1 MSSARNYSSSK
12 KQGYEPVAIIGAS
25 CKFPGDIDDIN
36 NIQEFASF
44 LERGG
49 DAVRPIPRDRWNI
62 DHFYSKDENAKG
74 RLFVKQGSFLRWD
87 FRNFDAA
94 LFGISPKEASI
105 MDPQQRLV
113 LEVALECLHH
123 AKVDF
128 DALVGSTTG
137 VFIGGF
143 MLDHLAGSAH
153 SNGREW
159 IGAHSATSATMT
171 MLSNRLSYTLGFRGP
186 SLTVDTA
193 CSSSLVATHLA
204 CRALQNRDADMCLA
218 GGVNFMLRA
227 ETIMMLCKGQ
237 FLARDGRSKSFDI
250 SADGY
255 GRGEGCGIVALKRL
269 SDAIADDDDILSVII
284 ASGCNQDG
292 ATPGI
297 TVPSA
302 EAQAILMK
310 RVYEQAGVSAKDI
323 DMFEAHGTGTTVGD
337 PLEVQAIRSVIE
349 EQGADQQIALSSVKA
364 GLGHQEAAAGVA
376 GLLKASISVKEKRVG
391 PQAWLDTINP
401 KLMLDKTNMTIAQGA
416 PLDIGRPNCPV
427 LAAVNSFGYGG
438 TNAHIMVAN
447 HA

>member
-1 MSSARNYSSSK
+1 LY
-12 KQGYEPVAIIGAS
+12 
-25 CKFPGDIDDIN
+25 
-36 NIQEFASF
+36 
-44 LERGG
+44 
-49 DAVRPIPRDRWNI
+49 
-62 DHFYSKDENAKG
+62 
-74 RLFVKQGSFLRWD
+74 VKHGTFLRWD
-87 FRNFDAA
+87 FRDFDAT

-113 LEVALECLHH
+113 LEVALECLHD

-128 DALVGSTTG
+128 DLLNGSTTG

-143 MLDHLAGSAH
+143 MLDHLANTSQANSRERLGS
-153 SNGREW
+153 
-159 IGAHSATSATMT
+159 HSATSATMT
-171 MLSNRLSYTLGFRGP
+171 MLSNRLSFTLGLRGP

-237 FLARDGRSKSFDI
+237 FLSRDGRSKSFDA

-269 SDAIADDDDILSVII
+269 SDAVADQDNILSVIV

-292 ATPGI
+292 ATKGI

-302 EAQAILMK
+302 TAQALLMK
-310 RVYEQAGVSAKDI
+310 RVYEQAGISAKDL
-323 DMFEAHGTGTTVGD
+323 DMVEAHGTGTPVGD
-337 PLEVQAIRSVIE
+337 PIEVKAISSVLKDHD
-349 EQGADQQIALSSVKA
+349 ADQQIILSSIKS

-376 GLLKASISVKEKRVG
+376 GLLKASICVKNKKVG
-391 PQAWLDTINP
+391 PQAWLDTVNP
-401 KLMLDKTNMTIAQGA
+401 KLKLDETPLKIVKNTPVDIAQPDKPA
-416 PLDIGRPNCPV
+416 V
-427 LAAVNSFGYGG
+427 AAVNSFGYGG
-438 TNAHIMVAN
+438 TNAHVVVAS

>member
-1 MSSARNYSSSK
+1 MSDNAKRCLSRRA
-12 KQGYEPVAIIGAS
+12 GYEPIAIVGAS
-25 CKFPGDIDDIN
+25 CKFPGDEGDVTSLD
-36 NIQEFASF
+36 QFDSF
-44 LERGG
+44 IERGG
-49 DAVRPIPRDRWNI
+49 DAVRTAPRDRWNI
-62 DHFYSKDENAKG
+62 DSFYSTDENAKG
-74 RLFVKQGSFLRWD
+74 RLYVKSGAFLCWD
-87 FRNFDAA
+87 FRDFDAA

-113 LEVALECLHH
+113 LEVALDCLHH

-128 DALVGSTTG
+128 DSLNGSAAG

-143 MLDHLAGSAH
+143 MLDHLTNLSHPMSRERMGSYA
-153 SNGREW
+153 
-159 IGAHSATSATMT
+159 ATSSTMT
-171 MLSNRLSYTLGFRGP
+171 MLSNRLSFTLGLRGP

-218 GGVNFMLRA
+218 GGVSFMLRA

-269 SDAIADDDDILSVII
+269 SDAVADDDDILSVII

-302 EAQAILMK
+302 DAQAILMK
-310 RVYEQAGVSAKDI
+310 NVYAQAGVSAKDI
-323 DMFEAHGTGTTVGD
+323 DMIEAHGTGTPVGD
-337 PLEVQAIRSVIE
+337 PVEVQAIRSVLE
-349 EQGADQQIALSSVKA
+349 EHRADQRIVLSSVKS
-364 GLGHQEAAAGVA
+364 GVGHQEAAAGVA
-376 GLLKASISVKEKRVG
+376 GLLKASISVRNRKVG
-391 PQAWLDTINP
+391 PQAWLETINP
-401 KLMLDKTNMTIAQGA
+401 DLRLDETPLTIAQGS
-416 PLDIGRPNCPV
+416 PIKIGRQDQPAI
-427 LAAVNSFGYGG
+427 AAINSFGYGG
-438 TNAHIMVAN
+438 TNAHIVVASY
-447 HA
+447 A

>member
-1 MSSARNYSSSK
+1 MSSSCLSK
-12 KQGYEPVAIIGAS
+12 TLKKTKFEPIAIIGAS
-25 CKFPGDIDDIN
+25 CKFPGDKDDIN
-36 NIQEFASF
+36 NIEEFSAF

-49 DAVRPIPRDRWNI
+49 DAVRPIPRERWNI
-62 DHFYSKDENAKG
+62 DTFYSDDIKAKG
-74 RLFVKQGSFLRWD
+74 RLFVKKGSFLRWD
-87 FRNFDAA
+87 FREFDAA

-113 LEVALECLHH
+113 LDVALDCLHH
-123 AKVDF
+123 AKMDF
-128 DALVGSTTG
+128 DALEGSSTG

-143 MLDHLAGSAH
+143 MLDHLANSAH
-153 SNGREW
+153 QNGREW
-159 IGAHSATSATMT
+159 IGSHSATSATMT
-171 MLSNRLSYTLGFRGP
+171 MLSNRLSYTLGLQGP
-186 SLTVDTA
+186 SMTIDTA

-227 ETIMMLCKGQ
+227 ETITMLCKGQ

-269 SDAIADDDDILSVII
+269 SDAVADDDEVLAVIVGT
-284 ASGCNQDG
+284 GCNQDG

-297 TVPSA
+297 TVPNA
-302 EAQAILMK
+302 EAQAALMK
-310 RVYEQAGVSAKDI
+310 RVYEQAGASAKDI
-323 DMFEAHGTGTTVGD
+323 DMIEAHGTGTSVGD
-337 PLEVQAIRSVIE
+337 PIELQAIRSVLE
-349 EQGADQQIALSSVKA
+349 AQGADQQIVLSSVKA

-376 GLLKASISVKEKRVG
+376 GLLKATISVKERKVG

-401 KLMLDKTNMTIAQGA
+401 DLRLDETNLTIAQDA
-416 PLDIGRPNCPV
+416 PLAIGRAGRPV
-427 LAAVNSFGYGG
+427 VAAINSFGYGG
-438 TNAHIMVAN
+438 TNAHVMVTS